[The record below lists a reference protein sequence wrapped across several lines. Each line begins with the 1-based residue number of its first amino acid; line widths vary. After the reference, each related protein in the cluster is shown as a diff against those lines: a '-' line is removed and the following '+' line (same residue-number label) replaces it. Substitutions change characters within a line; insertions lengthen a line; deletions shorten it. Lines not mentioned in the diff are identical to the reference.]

1 MPRHSDD
8 TAYRCAVRYQEQQLA
23 CGEGGAPPPPERHKE
38 KAE

>member
-23 CGEGGAPPPPERHKE
+23 CGAGTLRERHKE
-38 KAE
+38 KAT